1 MGKYKSICAI
11 LLLIALALFAGC
23 GFSENNAEVN
33 DVTKPGRLLSFSY
46 SYSTFHYRPFE
57 YAIAREVDKDGAE
70 QIRFTAGGYSDG
82 LISINTEIE
91 ETVLEDIARILTD
104 ENVFAWDGFK
114 KYNQEVRDG
123 FSFSLHAKF
132 ENAGIRASGYV
143 ERPENFKEGHA
154 KLSEYL
160 FNLTES
166 FRSEDS
172 R

>member
-1 MGKYKSICAI
+1 MKKYKSICTI
-11 LLLIALALFAGC
+11 LLLMAIALFAGC
-23 GFSENNAEVN
+23 GSGENNAEVN
-33 DVTKPGRLLSFSY
+33 DVTETGRLLSFSY

-57 YAIAREVDKDGAE
+57 YTIAREVDEDGTE

-82 LISINTEIE
+82 LISIDTEIE
-91 ETVLEDIARILTD
+91 EAVLDDIARILTD

-123 FSFSLHAKF
+123 FSFSLNARF